1 MMSANAN
8 DYFSKSTLNAL
19 EAALKEANGRATAR
33 TLDVDGIVEY
43 LHSYMLRLDISKKAL
58 TGTEV
63 TVHASMEQLPRA
75 YKWNADS
82 TKASFLFD
90 GKKWKFLTAER
101 SRLVQRCGSYHVVA
115 TLSQTAIEAITS
127 KVSQM

>member
-1 MMSANAN
+1 MMSTNAN

-33 TLDVDGIVEY
+33 TLDVDDIVEY
-43 LHSYMLRLDISKKAL
+43 LRGYMCRLDISKKAL
-58 TGTEV
+58 TGTKV

-90 GKKWKFLTAER
+90 GKKWKFLTVER
-101 SRLVQRCGSYHVVA
+101 SLLVQRCGSYHVVA
-115 TLSQTAIEAITS
+115 TLSQTAIDAITA

>member
-33 TLDVDGIVEY
+33 TLDVDNIVEY
-43 LHSYMLRLDISKKAL
+43 LHGYMVRLGISKKAL
-58 TGTEV
+58 TGTKV

-90 GKKWKFLTAER
+90 GKKWKFMTAER
-101 SRLVQRCGSYHVVA
+101 SRLVQCCGSYHVVA
-115 TLSQTAIEAITS
+115 TLSQTAIDAITS